1 MIASSSHLSGK
12 SPQRYLFIFW
22 CFACGSASSGSVVVD
37 EDGLVGGGV
46 DVVVV
51 GGRDV
56 EVVDGGGGAGGL
68 DGLDLDGGAVG
79 GVEGVSGVEPAG
91 GDVAA
96 AVGVYGVG
104 GGGGDGT
111 AGGGEAQ
118 GGHVVVDEDLWA
130 VGGGAGPRAP
140 RAERDFGV
148 SSGSDIVG
156 GGPAPTSPTDEV
168 KGASTFAS
176 PEEAGKRLR
185 GWAHRLPAGSELP
198 EGVSVHVDG
207 GDVDGYAAW
216 GHRTIYPNSGDD
228 VGRVPQEVR
237 VIGLAEGCQA

>member
-12 SPQRYLFIFW
+12 SPQRCLFIFW
-22 CFACGSASSGSVVVD
+22 CFACGSASAGSVVVD

-51 GGRDV
+51 GGGDV

-118 GGHVVVDEDLWA
+118 GGYVVVDEDLLD
-130 VGGGAGPRAP
+130 GGGWS
-140 RAERDFGV
+140 EWFF
-148 SSGSDIVG
+148 SD
-156 GGPAPTSPTDEV
+156 
-168 KGASTFAS
+168 
-176 PEEAGKRLR
+176 
-185 GWAHRLPAGSELP
+185 
-198 EGVSVHVDG
+198 
-207 GDVDGYAAW
+207 
-216 GHRTIYPNSGDD
+216 SGDPVFWWRD
-228 VGRVPQEVR
+228 RM
-237 VIGLAEGCQA
+237 GLCRE